1 MYAAHGMT
9 SADIAVKLGIAERTV
24 NFHFGN
30 LISKL
35 GVLNRTEAIAT
46 AVSRGLVVLQSAGD
60 AKRSP
65 YFARRAR
72 HLQVKRS

>member
-24 NFHFGN
+24 NFHFSN

-46 AVSRGLVVLQSAGD
+46 AVSMGLVVIHSAGD

-72 HLQVKRS
+72 NQQIKR